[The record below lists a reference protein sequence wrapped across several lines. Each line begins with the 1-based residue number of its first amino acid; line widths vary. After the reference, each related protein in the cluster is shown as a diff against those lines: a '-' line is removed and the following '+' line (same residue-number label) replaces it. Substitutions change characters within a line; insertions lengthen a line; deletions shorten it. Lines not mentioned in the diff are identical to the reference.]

1 MTPMSKKWL
10 APLSLVGSLAVGS
23 FIAACG
29 EQGATTATTV
39 LNLGA
44 PAYATL
50 PVTQTTLPPQTAL
63 PPLEGQ
69 VMSVEQSYQIQYN
82 DNLMKIAN
90 IYRVSAEAIATAN
103 GWVDGTAHLIY
114 PGDIIKIPVGAI
126 FPYATTTT
134 IMTAPPTT
142 EVCVKEK
149 YTIQSGDSP
158 TKVANKY
165 GITMQQLGAAN
176 VKTRGYKNFVVGVE
190 INIPCDDG
198 TNDG

>member
-1 MTPMSKKWL
+1 MSKKWL
-10 APLSLVGSLAVGS
+10 APLSLACSLAAGT
-23 FIAACG
+23 FMAACG
-29 EQGATTATTV
+29 QQGATTATTV

-44 PAYATL
+44 PAYGTL
-50 PVTQTTLPPQTAL
+50 PVTQTTQPPQATI

-69 VMSVEQSYQIQYN
+69 IMGVEQSYQIQYN

-114 PGDIIKIPVGAI
+114 PGDIIKIPAGAI
-126 FPYATTTT
+126 FPFATTTT

-158 TKVANKY
+158 TRVANKF

-176 VKTRGYKNFVVGVE
+176 VKTKGYKNFVVGVE
-190 INIPCDDG
+190 INIPCDED
-198 TNDG
+198 

>member
-1 MTPMSKKWL
+1 MGKRRDQVRRL
-10 APLSLVGSLAVGS
+10 R
-23 FIAACG
+23 
-29 EQGATTATTV
+29 
-39 LNLGA
+39 
-44 PAYATL
+44 PAEVHFYRKFRNFL
-50 PVTQTTLPPQTAL
+50 QTAL
-63 PPLEGQ
+63 PTPDE
-69 VMSVEQSYQIQYN
+69 
-82 DNLMKIAN
+82 IAG
-90 IYRVSAEAIATAN
+90 IYRVSPEAIATAN

-158 TKVANKY
+158 TRVANKF

-176 VKTRGYKNFVVGVE
+176 VKTKGYKNFVVGVE
-190 INIPCDDG
+190 INIPCDAED
-198 TNDG
+198 